1 MSTEKTLSVQKR
13 DGLGKG
19 PNRRLRATNM
29 VPGVFYS
36 PQGQNI
42 AVQVA
47 ALPLEKMFA
56 AMGRT
61 TVFDLEIEDGGKKSK
76 HPVMIWDVQFHPYK
90 NQFTHI
96 DFYGVDLD
104 KEVKI
109 NVAIEFTGTAK
120 GVKLGGRLETYR
132 ERVQLLGK
140 PNDIPKKITL
150 DVTDMTL
157 NATIRVADLEL
168 PSGVQ
173 ALYEQNFAIVSVVSK
188 VADTEGADGEDGA
201 GADGADA

>member
-13 DGLGKG
+13 DGFGKG
-19 PNRRLRATNM
+19 PNRRLRTTKM

-36 PQGQNI
+36 AQGQNV

-47 ALPLEKMFA
+47 SLPLEKMYA

-61 TVFDLEIEDGGKKSK
+61 TVFNLEIEDEGKKSV

-104 KEVKI
+104 KEVK
-109 NVAIEFTGTAK
+109 VTVSIEFIGTAK
-120 GVKLGGRLETYR
+120 GVKLGGKLETYR
-132 ERVQLLGK
+132 ERVLLVGK
-140 PNDIPKKITL
+140 PTDIPKKITI
-150 DVTDMTL
+150 DVSDMGL
-157 NATIRVADLEL
+157 NATIRVADIEL
-168 PSGVQ
+168 PNGVK
-173 ALYEQNFAIVSVVSK
+173 ALYDQNFAVVSVASK
-188 VADTEGADGEDGA
+188 VASADDEGEDGA
-201 GADGADA
+201 EADA

>member
-13 DGLGKG
+13 DGFGKG
-19 PNRRLRATNM
+19 PNRRLRTTNM

-36 PQGQNI
+36 SDGQNI
-42 AVQVA
+42 AVKVA

-61 TVFDLEIEDGGKKSK
+61 TVFDLEIEDGNTKSI

-104 KEVKI
+104 KEVK
-109 NVAIEFTGTAK
+109 VTVGIEFTGTAK
-120 GVKLGGRLETYR
+120 GVKLGGKLETYR
-132 ERVQLLGK
+132 ERVVLFGK
-140 PNDIPKKITL
+140 PADIPKKITL
-150 DVTDMTL
+150 DVTDMGL
-157 NATIRVADLEL
+157 NATVRVADIEL
-168 PSGVQ
+168 PNGVK
-173 ALYEQNFAIVSVVSK
+173 ALYDQNFAVVSVVSK
-188 VADTEGADGEDGA
+188 VADADGAEGE
-201 GADGADA
+201 GQDGADA